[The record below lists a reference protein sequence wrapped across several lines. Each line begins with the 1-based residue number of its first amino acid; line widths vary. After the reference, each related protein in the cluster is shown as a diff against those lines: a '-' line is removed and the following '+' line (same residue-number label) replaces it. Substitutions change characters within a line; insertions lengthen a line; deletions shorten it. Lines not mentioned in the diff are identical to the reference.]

1 MTHRGARKHA
11 HRKTSLRMEAT
22 LETRDKNARS
32 GETARIDEGLFI
44 PIHGPASTP
53 TREIDQWVT
62 LRGDDRTNP
71 VLLFLAP
78 FSRMAPFF
86 APWEK
91 DFTLV
96 QWDQPGAGATWAK
109 NGDSG
114 TGPLTLD
121 RLTRDALA
129 VAEFVRQRLHVH
141 KVVLLAFSGGT
152 MIALKMLRQRPDLF
166 SAYVG
171 SGQAV
176 NWARQEALCYAMLLE
191 RARAAGDQDAV
202 AELEQIGPP
211 PYPDLAS
218 DVIKGKYAGALTPA
232 EQSALAALD
241 PAVMAAVRTPPEGAR
256 YVAQGLP
263 TYDVRALALAAYE
276 KLRGEYAT
284 FDARRLGLQFDV
296 PMFFFQGELDVYTA
310 TSEVQAYVDEIQTPR
325 KMLAVIPGGGHSA
338 FFMRDEFFA
347 LLKRHVRPVSTN
359 PAAP

>member
-1 MTHRGARKHA
+1 
-11 HRKTSLRMEAT
+11 
-22 LETRDKNARS
+22 LETRHKNARP
-32 GETARIDEGLFI
+32 GAAERIDEGLFI
-44 PIHGPASTP
+44 PIHGPTNTP
-53 TREIDQWVT
+53 TNTVDQWVT
-62 LRGDDRTNP
+62 LRGDNRTNP

-91 DFTLV
+91 DFTLAH
-96 QWDQPGAGATWAK
+96 WDQPGAGATWAK
-109 NGDSG
+109 NGESG

-121 RLTRDALA
+121 RLTRDGLA
-129 VAEFVRQRLHVH
+129 VVEWVMRRLDVD
-141 KVVLLAFSGGT
+141 KVALLAFSGGT
-152 MIALKMLRQRPDLF
+152 MVALKMLRQRPDLF

-176 NWARQEALCYAMLLE
+176 NWARQEALCYTMILE
-191 RARAAGDQDAV
+191 RARAAGDQKAV

-211 PYPDLAS
+211 PYPVLAS

-232 EQSALAALD
+232 EQAALAALD

-263 TYDVRALALAAYE
+263 AHDIRALALAAYE
-276 KLRGEYAT
+276 KLRGEYAA

-310 TSEVQAYVDEIQTPR
+310 TSEVQAYVHEIQAPK
-325 KMLAVIPGGGHSA
+325 KMLAAIPGGGHSA
-338 FFMRDEFFA
+338 FFMRDKFFA
-347 LLKRHVRPVSTN
+347 LLKRHVRPVAIN
-359 PAAP
+359 AAPRGPIGS